1 MAGRKPAGAA
11 KVIALAPLETKAP
24 AERMPATAVA
34 IKVLRISPLL
44 GSSNP
49 THFQSSP

>member
-11 KVIALAPLETKAP
+11 KVIALAPETKAP
-24 AERMPATAVA
+24 AERMLATAVA

-44 GSSNP
+44 GSSYP